1 MSIFDLSFFQLFCPV
16 AIWLTLISFFT
27 AICFAAKEG
36 ILRLRRL
43 HQIPCSGCAF
53 ATGEYQLKCA
63 VNPCSAYS
71 EEAINCIDYERKQS
85 PQRWKMPG
93 FLRYAK
99 IPKVFLIA
107 ISEFGKDYC
116 TAKFSK

>member
-1 MSIFDLSFFQLFCPV
+1 MSIFDLSLSQLFCPI

-27 AICFAAKEG
+27 AICLAAKEG
-36 ILRLRRL
+36 VFRLRRL

-71 EEAINCIDYERKQS
+71 EEAINCIDYEKKQS
-85 PQRWKMPG
+85 PERGKMPV
-93 FLRYAK
+93 FLLYAK
-99 IPKVFLIA
+99 IPQAFLIA
-107 ISEFGKDYC
+107 ISDFGKDYLK
-116 TAKFSK
+116 AKFSK